1 MAVGFLWASV
11 LLSVFF
17 VVLALDIMGL
27 FNRKNYFPVNGK
39 TVVITGGSQGMGRG
53 LGKLLAQKGANV
65 VIVARNKAKL
75 ESALEYISGAAL
87 NSTQRFHFISADV
100 TKAEENNRIIREVTE
115 WNHGQAPDIVWAN
128 AGMATPSF
136 LIDTSVDVLRQQMD
150 INYFAAAF
158 LAQSTLKAWINPPAL
173 KDVDK
178 KSLNSIPARHF
189 ILTSSSAGLVGV
201 AGYSPYSPAKA
212 ALRNLSDALHEEV
225 QFYNGARYHESGAA
239 APEIKIHLVCPGTIS
254 TPGHV
259 EENKTKHPVTIVLE
273 EGDPVQTED
282 EVAAVAVKELERG
295 YYFIATNFLG
305 KAMRASTLSGSPRN
319 NWFIDTVFSWVTSLV
334 WLFVQPDM
342 DGKAWKYGKT
352 HGLGNTKSQA
362 AQ

>member
-1 MAVGFLWASV
+1 MALGLFWAFV
-11 LLSVFF
+11 LLSIFF
-17 VVLALDIMGL
+17 IVLALDITG
-27 FNRKNYFPVNGK
+27 FFSKKNHFQVDGK

-65 VIVARNKAKL
+65 VIVARNKNNL
-75 ESALEYISGAAL
+75 ESALEYISGAAAK
-87 NSTQRFHFISADV
+87 STQRFHHISADV
-100 TKAEENNRIIREVTE
+100 TKPEENNRIIREVTE
-115 WNHGQAPDIVWAN
+115 WNHGQPPDIVWAN
-128 AGMATPSF
+128 AGMSTPAF
-136 LIDTSVDVLRQQMD
+136 LIDTSIDVLRQQME

-158 LAQSTLKAWINPPAL
+158 LAQSTLKTWVNSGGL

-178 KSLNSIPARHF
+178 KSLTTIPARHF
-189 ILTSSSAGLVGV
+189 IMTSSIAAFVGV

-225 QFYNGARYHESGAA
+225 QFYNGARYHATGVA

-254 TPGHV
+254 SPGLV
-259 EENKTKHPVTIVLE
+259 EEAKTKHPITELLE
-273 EGDPVQTED
+273 EGDSVQSED
-282 EVAAVAVKELERG
+282 EVAVAAVKELERG
-295 YYFIATNFLG
+295 YYLIATNFLG
-305 KAMRASTLSGSPRN
+305 KAMRASSLAGSPRN

-352 HGLGNTKSQA
+352 HGLGDSKGQPA
-362 AQ
+362 